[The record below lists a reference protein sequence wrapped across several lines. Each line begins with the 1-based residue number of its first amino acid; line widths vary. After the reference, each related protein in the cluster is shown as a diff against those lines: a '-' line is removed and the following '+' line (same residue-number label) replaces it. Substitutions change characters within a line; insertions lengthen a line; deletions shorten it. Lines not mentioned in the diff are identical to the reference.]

1 MLFRSEVLAL
11 FVGSVGEIHGVAEL
25 TTEFV
30 RTSPVNNTG
39 QGTNKENTDDSAD
52 QQNAGN
58 VPFGFFHFYTLYVVL
73 VRQTGVCIWV
83 VCLPNNEDEDYVNG
97 KPRIGS
103 NIDRVQPMKVDVDG

>member
-1 MLFRSEVLAL
+1 MTAP
-11 FVGSVGEIHGVAEL
+11 I
-25 TTEFV
+25 
-30 RTSPVNNTG
+30 
-39 QGTNKENTDDSAD
+39 NKTPAMYHL
-52 QQNAGN
+52 
-58 VPFGFFHFYTLYVVL
+58 VFFHFYTFYVVL